1 MVARRRHWSAEF
13 QIQHWRKT
21 YKRRSRVSK
30 FNAENFVWQNIK
42 VPSNVIAN
50 DAEAIEQILT
60 RITERKPHLA
70 SFIKVTRDQKNQI
83 TECIFLT
90 GQNVLD
96 EEYAARSFITSN
108 QSRHSSRA
116 CG

>member
-1 MVARRRHWSAEF
+1 
-13 QIQHWRKT
+13 
-21 YKRRSRVSK
+21 
-30 FNAENFVWQNIK
+30 VWQNIK
-42 VPSNVIAN
+42 VPSDVIAN

-83 TECIFLT
+83 TKCIFLT

-96 EEYAARSFITSN
+96 EEYMLQDLSLLATKADTVQERVVDDLCEDC
-108 QSRHSSRA
+108 RHKPHTKY
-116 CG
+116 CQVCLLQ